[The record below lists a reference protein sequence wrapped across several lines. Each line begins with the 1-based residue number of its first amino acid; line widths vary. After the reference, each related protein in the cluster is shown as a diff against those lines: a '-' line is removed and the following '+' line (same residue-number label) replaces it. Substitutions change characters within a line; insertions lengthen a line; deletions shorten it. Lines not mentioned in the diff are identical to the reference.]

1 MFEEHMFEQCPNRTY
16 VRGKSFLEELHELG
30 YRSHFERS
38 SVGIYETVER
48 AKVQI
53 GLAPEFA
60 ALECFRSCNCRKAE
74 KSTQLSSQW
83 VPHVPFHVRGMF
95 APCSR
100 HVRAMGF
107 GSATISSC
115 EVAATR
121 PKKNLPKSSP
131 CHIQNACS
139 GMFENICSGEHMFEV
154 FETMFE
160 ACSQCSLCSRATV
173 SHFGMFVNIC
183 SIMFDEHM
191 FEEQKTLTMFE
202 D

>member
-1 MFEEHMFEQCPNRTY
+1 MFEVC
-16 VRGKSFLEELHELG
+16 
-30 YRSHFERS
+30 S
-38 SVGIYETVER
+38 S
-48 AKVQI
+48 
-53 GLAPEFA
+53 
-60 ALECFRSCNCRKAE
+60 
-74 KSTQLSSQW
+74 
-83 VPHVPFHVRGMF
+83 
-95 APCSR
+95 
-100 HVRAMGF
+100 MGF
-107 GSATISSC
+107 GSATTSSC

-160 ACSQCSLCSRATV
+160 ACSQCSSCSRATV

-191 FEEQKTLTMFE
+191 FEEQKTYIMLE